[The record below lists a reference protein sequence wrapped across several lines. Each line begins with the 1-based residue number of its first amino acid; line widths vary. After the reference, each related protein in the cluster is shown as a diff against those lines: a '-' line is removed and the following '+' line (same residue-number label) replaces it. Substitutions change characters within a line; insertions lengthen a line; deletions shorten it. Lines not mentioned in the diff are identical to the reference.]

1 MKLRLELIDDHDG
14 SVSYRMIDLK
24 LDESMAEYY
33 DRRDDLQKIV
43 DDMLDSYQKSKQ
55 KI

>member
-14 SVSYRMIDLK
+14 SVSYRMVDITD
-24 LDESMAEYY
+24 MAGGLHIPSELYE
-33 DRRDDLQKIV
+33 ITE
-43 DDMLDSYQKSKQ
+43 DMLDSYQKSKQ